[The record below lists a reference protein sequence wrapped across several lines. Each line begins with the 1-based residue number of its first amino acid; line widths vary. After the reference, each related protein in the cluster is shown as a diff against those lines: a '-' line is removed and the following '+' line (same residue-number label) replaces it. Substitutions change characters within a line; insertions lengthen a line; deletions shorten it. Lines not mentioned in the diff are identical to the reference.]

1 MSEDGVKPPETA
13 EKRLGDIVGD
23 ISDKAQQLVEQ
34 EIELAKA
41 EVQQKLTRIGKGV
54 AAGAVAGFFLF
65 LMLILIL
72 VALGWLFN
80 DLLNAS
86 NGENYWWGFGI
97 VAGILLLLAIVGGLL
112 ALRFIKA
119 GAPPTPELAIEE
131 AKETRRTIEE
141 VRH

>member
-1 MSEDGVKPPETA
+1 MSDDGLKPPETA

-23 ISDKAQQLVEQ
+23 ISDKAQQLVQE

-41 EVQQKLTRIGKGV
+41 EVQEKLSRIGKGV

-65 LMLILIL
+65 LMLIFLLHGLSYFI
-72 VALGWLFN
+72 W
-80 DLLNAS
+80 DLLREDDAIWLGYFITS
-86 NGENYWWGFGI
+86 G
-97 VAGILLLLAIVGGLL
+97 LLLLMAIVGGLL

-131 AKETRRTIEE
+131 AKETRKSIEE

>member
-1 MSEDGVKPPETA
+1 MSNDGLKPPDNA

-23 ISDKAQQLVEQ
+23 ISDKASQLVQE

-41 EVQQKLTRIGKGV
+41 EIQTKLSRIGKGV

-65 LMLILIL
+65 LMLIMIL
-72 VALGWLFN
+72 VGLGWLFN
-80 DLLNAS
+80 DLLNAGR
-86 NGENYWWGFGI
+86 GENYWWGFGI

-131 AKETRRTIEE
+131 AKETRKTLEE
-141 VRH
+141 ARH

>member
-1 MSEDGVKPPETA
+1 MNNDGLKPPDGA

-23 ISDKAQQLVEQ
+23 ISDKASQLVQE

-41 EVQQKLTRIGKGV
+41 EIQTKLSRIGKGV

-65 LMLILIL
+65 LMLIMIL
-72 VALGWLFN
+72 VGLGWLFN

-86 NGENYWWGFGI
+86 RGENYWWGFGI

-131 AKETRRTIEE
+131 AKETRKTLEE
-141 VRH
+141 ARH

>member
-1 MSEDGVKPPETA
+1 MSDDGVRPPETA

-23 ISDKAQQLVEQ
+23 ISGKAQQLVEQ

-65 LMLILIL
+65 MMLIVGLHSL
-72 VALGWLFN
+72 AWLFN
-80 DLLNAS
+80 DLFNVETNIWL
-86 NGENYWWGFGI
+86 GFA
-97 VAGILLLLAIVGGLL
+97 VVTGILLLLAIIGGLL

-131 AKETRRTIEE
+131 AKETRKTIEE

>member
-1 MSEDGVKPPETA
+1 MSEDGVRPPETA

-23 ISDKAQQLVEQ
+23 ISDKTQQLVQE

-65 LMLILIL
+65 LMLILVL
-72 VALGWLFN
+72 HGLAWLFN
-80 DLLNAS
+80 DLYNAS
-86 NGENYWWGFGI
+86 DGEDFWQGFAT
-97 VAGILLLLAIVGGLL
+97 VAGILLLLAVVGGLL

-131 AKETRRTIEE
+131 AKETRKTLEE
-141 VRH
+141 ARH

>member
-1 MSEDGVKPPETA
+1 MSEDGLKPPETA

-23 ISDKAQQLVEQ
+23 ISDKASLLVQE

-41 EVQQKLTRIGKGV
+41 EVQQKLSRIGKGV

-65 LMLILIL
+65 LMLIFLLHGLAYSI
-72 VALGWLFN
+72 W
-80 DLLNAS
+80 DLLREDDAIWLGYFITS
-86 NGENYWWGFGI
+86 
-97 VAGILLLLAIVGGLL
+97 ALLLLMAVVGGLL
-112 ALRFIKA
+112 AMRFIKR

-131 AKETRRTIEE
+131 AKETRKTIEE

>member
-1 MSEDGVKPPETA
+1 MSDDGLKPPESA

-23 ISDKAQQLVEQ
+23 ISDKAQQLVQE

-41 EVQQKLTRIGKGV
+41 EVQEKLSRIGKGV

-65 LMLILIL
+65 LMLIFLLHGLSYFI
-72 VALGWLFN
+72 W
-80 DLLNAS
+80 DLLREDDAIWLGYFITS
-86 NGENYWWGFGI
+86 GL
-97 VAGILLLLAIVGGLL
+97 LLLLAIVGGLL

-131 AKETRRTIEE
+131 AKETRKTIEE